1 MEISD
6 LAPNPFVQFEK
17 WYCEAVRLS
26 TKIPDAFS
34 LLSFKNI
41 LKLIRSGILLELPEA
56 VALATASKDGKPS
69 VRMVLHKGIQ
79 NERFIFFTNYNSRK
93 SQELDQNPHAA
104 LLFYWKELAR
114 QIRVEGSVTRSSR
127 EVSEAYWNTRPR
139 ESQLSGYVSP
149 QSKIITDKNEL
160 DTKKKEIDT
169 LFIHK
174 KIPCPDN
181 WGGYE
186 LIPTAFEFWV
196 NQEFRFHDRFVYT
209 YQNER
214 WALSQLAP

>member
-6 LAPNPFVQFEK
+6 LEPNPFVQFEK
-17 WYCEAVRLS
+17 WYSEAVRLS

-56 VALATASKDGKPS
+56 VALATASMDGKPS

-79 NERFIFFTNYNSRK
+79 NEHFIFFTNYNSRK
-93 SQELDQNPHAA
+93 SQELEQNPHAA

-149 QSKIITDKNEL
+149 QSKIITGKNEL
-160 DTKKKEIDT
+160 EDKKKEIDT
-169 LFIHK
+169 LFFHK

-186 LIPTAFEFWV
+186 LIPTSFEFWV
-196 NQEFRFHDRFVYT
+196 NQEFRFHDRFVYA
-209 YQNER
+209 YQNKR
-214 WALSQLAP
+214 WTLSQLAP